1 MTCRPALSLSRQCPD
16 AAGHDALMQWL
27 ANRADRAETD
37 PAGLAPEI
45 DAIRQAGL
53 LAACLPETEGGE
65 GLGLGAETAHDTC
78 TLLRQLGRANLSV
91 ARLFE
96 GHMNAVKLLHLYGG
110 PDVWEHVAQAVGNG
124 ALLGVWGA
132 DGPHP
137 LRGFGAGGR
146 LRLEGEKIFASGLG
160 LVHFAVVTLR
170 DGNDDDGPSRLALV
184 DVSDGARQDL
194 SAWKASGM
202 RATAS
207 GRFDFTGQE
216 IDPGHLVGQPGDY
229 MREPHFEG
237 GIWRYCAAHLG
248 GAEALVDLW
257 RAALTSRGRLDNPMQ
272 LARYARA
279 VALCHA
285 MASLLRDTAQTV
297 EAAAAKP
304 QDMIDEAV
312 AGALLARQ
320 FVEESCVQILQLAE
334 KSLGTAAYVTGTPI
348 DRTRRDLSMF
358 LRQAA
363 PDAKLL
369 KAARLLTG
377 AQGAPW

>member
-1 MTCRPALSLSRQCPD
+1 MTGRPALSPSLQCP
-16 AAGHDALMQWL
+16 APGGHDALMRWL
-27 ANRADRAETD
+27 ASRADSAETD

-45 DAIRQAGL
+45 DAIRQVGL
-53 LAACLPETEGGE
+53 LAACLPHSEGGE
-65 GLGLGAETAHDTC
+65 GLGLGAEAAHDTC
-78 TLLRQLGRANLSV
+78 TLLRRLGHANLSI

-110 PDVWEHVAQAVGNG
+110 PDVWERVAPAIGDG

-132 DGPHP
+132 DGPRP

-184 DVSDGARQDL
+184 DVSDSARQDL

-207 GRFDFTGQE
+207 GRFDFTGLE
-216 IDPGHLVGQPGDY
+216 IDAGHLVGQPGDY
-229 MREPHFEG
+229 MREPYFEG

-257 RAALTSRGRLDNPMQ
+257 RDALTCRGRLDNPMQ

-297 EAAAAKP
+297 EAVAAKP

-312 AGALLARQ
+312 AAALLARQ
-320 FVEESCVQILQLAE
+320 FVEESCVRILQLAE
-334 KSLGTAAYVTGTPI
+334 KSLGTASYVTGTPI
-348 DRTRRDLSMF
+348 ERIRRDLSMF
-358 LRQAA
+358 LRQAT

-369 KAARLLTG
+369 KAGRLLTG

>member
-1 MTCRPALSLSRQCPD
+1 
-16 AAGHDALMQWL
+16 MQWL

-37 PAGLAPEI
+37 PAGLAPEM
-45 DAIRQAGL
+45 DAIRQTGL
-53 LAACLPETEGGE
+53 LAACLPDAAGGQ
-65 GLGLGAETAHDTC
+65 GLGLGAETACDAC
-78 TLLRQLGRANLSV
+78 ALLRRLGQANLSV

-96 GHMNAVKLLHLYGG
+96 GHMNAVKLLHLYGAA
-110 PDVWEHVAQAVGNG
+110 DLRERVALAVGNG
-124 ALLGVWGA
+124 ALLGIWGA
-132 DGPHP
+132 DGPRP

-146 LRLEGEKIFASGLG
+146 LRLDGEKIFASGLG

-184 DVSDGARQDL
+184 DVSDGARQDS

-207 GRFDFTGQE
+207 GHFDFTGLE
-216 IDPGHLVGQPGDY
+216 IDADHLIGQPGDY
-229 MREPHFEG
+229 MREPYFEG

-257 RAALTSRGRLDNPMQ
+257 RDALTSRGRLDNPMQ

-297 EAAAAKP
+297 EAAAAKS
-304 QDMIDEAV
+304 QDMINEAV
-312 AGALLARQ
+312 AAALLARQ
-320 FVEESCVQILQLAE
+320 FVEEGCVQILQLAE

-348 DRTRRDLSMF
+348 ERIRRDLSMF

-369 KAARLLTG
+369 KAGRLLTG